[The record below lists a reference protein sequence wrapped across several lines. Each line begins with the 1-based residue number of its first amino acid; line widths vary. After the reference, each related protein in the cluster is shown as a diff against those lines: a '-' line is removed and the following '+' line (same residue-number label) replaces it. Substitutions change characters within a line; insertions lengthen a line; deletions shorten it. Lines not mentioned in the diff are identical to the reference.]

1 MHLISLLHSLIIG
14 NASNVTAKIIKE
26 IVPIDA
32 ATAPNFII
40 RDIFTEKID
49 SKFRIPSFKL

>member
-1 MHLISLLHSLIIG
+1 LHSLITG
-14 NASNVTAKIIKE
+14 NASNVTAKTIKE

-40 RDIFTEKID
+40 RDIFTEKSD